1 MSRFYRVSFMT
12 SGERRP
18 TISSGLDG
26 KGLRVGVVRAEW
38 NSVIVDRLTEGIAR
52 GLSEMDAALVGPIS
66 VPGCFELPLA
76 CQALAVSGTVD
87 AVVATGVVIRGET
100 THYEIVSDAAAS
112 GIQAVQL
119 ATGVPI
125 AFGVLTVESD
135 KQALERSQGQGEHN
149 VGEEAAVVAVQM
161 VRLLQE
167 YK

>member
-1 MSRFYRVSFMT
+1 MT

-26 KGLRVGVVRAEW
+26 NGLRVGVVRAEW

-52 GLSEMDAALVGPIS
+52 GLSEMNAALVGPIS

-76 CQALAVSGTVD
+76 CHALAVSGTGD

-149 VGEEAAVVAVQM
+149 VGEEAAVVSVQM
-161 VRLLQE
+161 VRLLEE